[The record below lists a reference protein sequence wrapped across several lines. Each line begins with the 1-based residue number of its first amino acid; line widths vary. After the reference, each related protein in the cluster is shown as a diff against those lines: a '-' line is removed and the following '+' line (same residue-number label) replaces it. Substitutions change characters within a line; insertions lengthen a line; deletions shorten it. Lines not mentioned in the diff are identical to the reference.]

1 MILPGETPGEN
12 GNLMDKY
19 EMLIGRS
26 EVSITPEKKVGLM
39 GQFIERISEYTET
52 EVTATAVAISV
63 GDDSVVFCS
72 CDLVGVTAGLVSA
85 VREKITAAGGP
96 DPDKIIICATHSHT
110 SLCYRDGLDTLE
122 FSSGILNR
130 YFPYKPAAKTVGE
143 EIMDEEEAFNFL
155 AGRISEAVIRAWEDR
170 KPGYIGF
177 AFGRAAVGMCRRACY
192 SDGSAL
198 MWGDTSADGFVSLEG
213 GNDSGLEIMYF
224 HSADGRPM
232 GAAVNIACPAQVLE
246 HRLFISSDYWGKVKK
261 RLRAKFGQDF
271 TVLALCAPA
280 GDQCPRDLIRW
291 VEPETPIAD
300 PNITRNGV
308 RKRRADPSMFDISGA
323 ETVARRIADEVIG
336 VYESGNYDRAGHE
349 FIHTV
354 RKLRLPIRRVTKEE
368 RDLAEKKITE
378 AVSGTEKESFD
389 YSDNAL
395 LYVYA
400 GTIARFETQD
410 ITPDFEIELHTVR
423 IGDSVVSTSPFELF
437 LDYGNRI
444 RAKSPAAQTF
454 MIQLA
459 CDSLGY
465 LPTEKAEKGGH
476 YSAFVSSGVTGHVGG
491 DILVRETLA
500 DINRLF

>member
-1 MILPGETPGEN
+1 
-12 GNLMDKY
+12 
-19 EMLIGRS
+19 
-26 EVSITPEKKVGLM
+26 
-39 GQFIERISEYTET
+39 
-52 EVTATAVAISV
+52 
-63 GDDSVVFCS
+63 
-72 CDLVGVTAGLVSA
+72 
-85 VREKITAAGGP
+85 
-96 DPDKIIICATHSHT
+96 
-110 SLCYRDGLDTLE
+110 
-122 FSSGILNR
+122 
-130 YFPYKPAAKTVGE
+130 
-143 EIMDEEEAFNFL
+143 
-155 AGRISEAVIRAWEDR
+155 
-170 KPGYIGF
+170 
-177 AFGRAAVGMCRRACY
+177 
-192 SDGSAL
+192 
-198 MWGDTSADGFVSLEG
+198 
-213 GNDSGLEIMYF
+213 
-224 HSADGRPM
+224 
-232 GAAVNIACPAQVLE
+232 
-246 HRLFISSDYWGKVKK
+246 
-261 RLRAKFGQDF
+261 
-271 TVLALCAPA
+271 
-280 GDQCPRDLIRW
+280 
-291 VEPETPIAD
+291 
-300 PNITRNGV
+300 
-308 RKRRADPSMFDISGA
+308 MFDISGA

-400 GTIARFETQD
+400 GTVARFETQD